1 MNFESEIKELDYQAT
16 EDIFLEED
24 LNEYDDSSTE
34 YYNQLI
40 SECILPITR

>member
-1 MNFESEIKELDYQAT
+1 MNFESEIRDLDYQAT

-24 LNEYDDSSTE
+24 IIEYDDSATE

-40 SECILPITR
+40 SESIL

>member
-16 EDIFLEED
+16 AEIFLEED
-24 LNEYDDSSTE
+24 LIEYNDSSTE